1 MFCEITR
8 IENFNLC
15 IEILEQHNW
24 NLPEAVQNAIP
35 PEVCS
40 PSADSLPDGPTI
52 LNSNEASPLLQPSSP
67 FENASLQVDCPVEK
81 KNLQRM
87 LMFNIEYENKTISL
101 SLQDTDTVSS
111 IKEELRRHLSIPVAD
126 QELKGWCTSRVNDK
140 KLLKDL
146 HLSTETKLK
155 LHNTKSKF
163 GPPVVKPKYPH
174 PPAESSSSSLS
185 SPSSSSLKYSASGD
199 TKFAANS
206 NSQKDMEIIEDEDD
220 DLVDDYDD
228 DDMIP
233 DSMIEDDIWALSKP
247 KCGPLMPEDF
257 TDEVEAQQQF
267 TRGFI
272 DRFGECHPA
281 FYIGTLDD
289 AVKDSLMLKAKE
301 RKPLAVYLHDD
312 NNIVTN
318 VFCSKML
325 CSEEIVNYL
334 TENFFVWAWDMTNDK
349 NKDRLLKMTTKHFGT
364 IAFSQIKSYIPN
376 KLPLVLIIS
385 RARSTNEVSSVIQG
399 CINLDELMS
408 SLINA
413 YELFQ
418 DQQRQDI
425 TEEDERERRER
436 IKREQDE
443 AYEASLVAD
452 RLKEE
457 RLQQE
462 IEFEKI
468 AQQKREE
475 DELARLET
483 ERNKAQMRENMA
495 KELPDEPSETS
506 KGAVQIRLHLP
517 TGSIVTRRFYGQE
530 PLQYLL
536 QFLTSKGYPTDEY
549 KILSRYPQQDVT
561 QLNPQKSFE
570 HHKLFPQVTLF
581 VAER

>member
-1 MFCEITR
+1 MRIRYKATMAEGSRDDILSIFQEITR

-15 IEILEQHNW
+15 IEILEQHDW
-24 NLPEAVQNAIP
+24 NLQEAVQNAIP

-40 PSADSLPDGPTI
+40 PSADILPGGPTTQ
-52 LNSNEASPLLQPSSP
+52 NSNEASPSLPSSSP
-67 FENASLQVDCPVEK
+67 FENASLALDYPVETK
-81 KNLQRM
+81 HLPRM
-87 LMFNIEYENKTISL
+87 LTFNVEYESRTISL
-101 SLQDTDTVSS
+101 SLPDTDTVGS
-111 IKEELRRHLSIPVAD
+111 IKDELSRRLSIPVSD
-126 QELKGWCTSRVNDK
+126 QELKGWSSSKVDDK
-140 KLLKDL
+140 KPLKDL

-163 GPPVVKPKYPH
+163 GPPVVKPKYSNAA
-174 PPAESSSSSLS
+174 AESSSST
-185 SPSSSSLKYSASGD
+185 SLKCSTSADAKLAG
-199 TKFAANS
+199 NS
-206 NSQKDMEIIEDEDD
+206 NSQKDKMEIADEDDD

-233 DSMIEDDIWALSKP
+233 DSMIEDDIWTPSKP

-257 TDEVEAQQQF
+257 TDECEAQQQF

-289 AVKDSLMLKAKE
+289 AVKDSLMLRAKE

-349 NKDRLLKMTTKHFGT
+349 NKARLLTMATRHFGM
-364 IAFSQIKSYIPN
+364 IASSQIKSYIPN
-376 KLPLVLIIS
+376 KLPLLLIIS
-385 RARSTNEVSSVIQG
+385 RARSTNEVSTVIQG

-408 SLINA
+408 SLITA
-413 YELFQ
+413 FELFQ
-418 DQQRQDI
+418 DQQRQDVM
-425 TEEDERERRER
+425 EEEERERREL

-475 DELARLET
+475 EELARLES
-483 ERNKAQMRENMA
+483 ERNKAQMRENIA
-495 KELPDEPSETS
+495 KELPAEPAENI
-506 KGAVQIRLHLP
+506 KGVVQIRLHLP
-517 TGSIVTRRFYGQE
+517 SGNIVTRRFYGQE
-530 PLQYLL
+530 PLRYLF
-536 QFLTSKGYPTDEY
+536 QFLTSKGYPTDEF
-549 KILSRYPQQDVT
+549 KVLSRYPQQDV
-561 QLNPQKSFE
+561 SIY
-570 HHKLFPQVTLF
+570 
-581 VAER
+581 